1 MSIER
6 NITPGIRAFME
17 SLGDEAWLD
26 EPVFAINWFRAKR
39 PWAYQLYG
47 ALAARSVFA
56 TGGKLLFK
64 GAVAETLK
72 GDAGGRD
79 TLLIVNYPSAGA
91 FLDLLSGRFFQLVSP
106 LRMMAVRRFS
116 FVMHRRSDGPEL
128 LKYRRPRFDAT
139 KHFGACIGPADMPA
153 ETPEGMET
161 VYAGCA
167 AIEVAMRG
175 RKGKKTLPH
184 VTESMHIVQADSAG
198 AIREWALQQTNATCV
213 VRLNRS
219 L

>member
-6 NITPGIRAFME
+6 SITPGIRAFME

-26 EPVFAINWFRAKR
+26 EPIYAINWFRAKR
-39 PWAYQLYG
+39 PWAYELYG

-64 GAVAETLK
+64 GVVIETLQ

-79 TLLIVNYPSAGA
+79 TLLIVNYPRASS

-116 FVMHRRSDGPEL
+116 FVMHRRSDGPAL
-128 LKYRRPRFDAT
+128 LKYRRPRFDKS
-139 KHFGACIGPADMPA
+139 KHFAACMGPADMRVQ
-153 ETPEGMET
+153 ESHGVEEI
-161 VYAGCA
+161 YAGQA
-167 AIEVAMRG
+167 AVEVAMQG
-175 RKGKKTLPH
+175 RKGKKTLPY
-184 VTESMHIVQADSAG
+184 VTGRLQIVQGESEDAL
-198 AIREWALQQTNATCV
+198 REWAKRQTSATV
-213 VRLNRS
+213 VLLNRS